1 MRAGSPA
8 DRARDI
14 ACTIWRTDPQ
24 SVKVAG
30 TDANTQEPRVVSGT
44 AWLTSK
50 GYLITAAHVVD
61 GAGEIGLMQ
70 DGKVVGSAEL
80 VSSDPA
86 NDVAVLKPRFRH
98 GVHAALV
105 IRGAPAGLGAHVF
118 TLGYPAPDA
127 MGLALKMTS
136 GEISAMTGVS
146 RHNANDIRLLQ
157 ISVPIQS
164 GNSGGPVIDADGHVV
179 GIVISRLSTVGEDEL
194 AQNVNYA
201 LKASYVRS
209 VLAELPDLGGYRLV
223 KPSGGMAR
231 LLSELHDA
239 GFMVVARH

>member
-1 MRAGSPA
+1 MSDFYDSNGALVAQTHKEVGEVKLADMRAGSPA
-8 DRARDI
+8 DKARDL
-14 ACTIWRTDPQ
+14 ACTIWRKDPQ
-24 SVKVAG
+24 SVKVSGA
-30 TDANTQEPRVVSGT
+30 DAEAQEPRVVSGT

-61 GAGEIGLMQ
+61 GAGEIALMQ

-157 ISVPIQS
+157 ISVPNPIGQQRR
-164 GNSGGPVIDADGHVV
+164 AGHRRRRARRRHRDLQARPHVRRGSRPERQLRPEV
-179 GIVISRLSTVGEDEL
+179 GLC
-194 AQNVNYA
+194 AQPA
-201 LKASYVRS
+201 C
-209 VLAELPDLGGYRLV
+209 
-223 KPSGGMAR
+223 
-231 LLSELHDA
+231 
-239 GFMVVARH
+239 